1 MDVIPLSLAI
11 LFCIICSAYFSSTET
26 AFTTV
31 NRIRMKSLA
40 EAGNKKA
47 ARVLELT
54 DQYDKLL
61 STTLIGNNI
70 VNIVATSLA
79 TVLFGKLISGPS
91 SVTVST
97 VVMTLVVL
105 IFGEITPKNLAK
117 QGAESYCLSTVSLCA
132 R

>member
-91 SVTVST
+91 SCNGLDCRNDAGGVD
-97 VVMTLVVL
+97 L
-105 IFGEITPKNLAK
+105 
-117 QGAESYCLSTVSLCA
+117 